1 MMSGTHAKTG
11 FAIGLFLLALL
22 GGLYFSGFLALTLL
36 KLSAPLKFTTYWE
49 YFRALDLPQV
59 QPYTGEIKAAGAIG
73 FGVPMLGYAFVLF
86 LILKPKAKSLHGD
99 ARFATRADLAK
110 AGLLKQTPEGIV
122 IGKSGRDYIWLNG
135 AQHVIMTA
143 PTRSGKTT
151 SVAIPVLLTYA
162 HSVVCMDLKGE
173 LFQLTSGQRQ
183 AMGQRI
189 YRFAPYAEDGRTH
202 RFNPFMMMSGDP
214 RVRVSEIQT
223 IAAILYPD
231 DPNKDPFWTAQARS
245 AFFAFASFLF
255 ENWDD
260 MVRTGFP
267 GLKDGKLDADTRLD
281 ANVDPAFP
289 SFERIYRLSSGSGE
303 ESVKKRIAAWLDRNR
318 CKFVSEQARTA
329 FASLAGLAE
338 ETFSSVIATMQEP
351 LLQFIS
357 PILAAA
363 TNACD
368 FDVESLRRRPTS
380 IYVVIP
386 PAKLGE
392 SSRLLNI
399 FFSTVVGQNLRVHPD
414 EDKTLKHQML
424 LLLDEFTAMGPVR
437 VLSERISLTAGYRIR
452 DLSIIQS
459 LSQLD
464 STYGEAAARTYI
476 TNHAASI
483 VFTPREQRD
492 ANEYSEMLGYTT
504 LRRRNRTVSRGAG
517 GGNVSYSTTEER
529 RALMLPQELK
539 ELPQD
544 DEIIFYEGCPP
555 IRCRKNWYFKDRFF
569 KERVMDPVQVPPLA
583 GGGQVTRRSSS

>member
-1 MMSGTHAKTG
+1 MQGIRG
-11 FAIGLFLLALL
+11 RVGLTLALL
-22 GGLYFSGFLALTLL
+22 IAAAAAGLYLSGVLVPILL
-36 KLSAPLKFTTYWE
+36 KVQAASPWYETWWSYAKV
-49 YFRALDLPQV
+49 LDQPQL
-59 QPYTGEIKAAGAIG
+59 QSHAGKIRFATAVG
-73 FGVPMLGYAFVLF
+73 FGLPLVAWLPFAVGLLRPRSTEF
-86 LILKPKAKSLHGD
+86 HGD

-110 AGLLKQTPEGIV
+110 AGLLKQTPEGVV
-122 IGKSGRDYIWLNG
+122 IGKSGRHYLWLGG

-162 HSVVCMDLKGE
+162 HSIVCMDLKGE
-173 LFQLTSGQRQ
+173 LFKLTSGQRR
-183 AMGQRI
+183 AMGQTI
-189 YRFAPYAEDGRTH
+189 YKFAPYAEDGRTH
-202 RFNPFMMMSGDP
+202 RFNPFMMMSADP

-223 IAAILYPD
+223 VGAILYPD

-245 AFFAFASFLF
+245 AFLAFASFMF

-260 MVRTGFP
+260 MARSGFP
-267 GLKDGKLDADTRLD
+267 GLTNGTSGAATPLQP
-281 ANVDPAFP
+281 NVDPSFP
-289 SFERIYRLSSGSGE
+289 SFERIYRLSSGSGQA
-303 ESVKKRIAAWLDRNR
+303 STRQQIDAWLSGSPQRA
-318 CKFVSEQARTA
+318 FISVQTRTL
-329 FASLAGLAE
+329 LAGLSGLAE

-368 FDVESLRRRPTS
+368 FHVESLRRQPTS

-392 SSRLLNI
+392 SGRLLNI
-399 FFSTVVGQNLRVHPD
+399 FFSMVVGQNLKTHPD
-414 EDKTLKHQML
+414 EDPSLKHQML

-437 VLSERISLTAGYRIR
+437 VLSERISLTAGYKIR

-504 LRRRNRTVSRGAG
+504 VRRRNRTISRGAG
-517 GGNVSYSTTEER
+517 GTSVSHATTEER

-539 ELPQD
+539 ELPGD
-544 DEIIFYEGCPP
+544 DQIIFYEGCPP
-555 IRCRKNWYFKDRFF
+555 IRCRKNWYFKDAYFTKRIL
-569 KERVMDPVQVPPLA
+569 EPVEIQPLA
-583 GGGQVTRRSSS
+583 QGIV